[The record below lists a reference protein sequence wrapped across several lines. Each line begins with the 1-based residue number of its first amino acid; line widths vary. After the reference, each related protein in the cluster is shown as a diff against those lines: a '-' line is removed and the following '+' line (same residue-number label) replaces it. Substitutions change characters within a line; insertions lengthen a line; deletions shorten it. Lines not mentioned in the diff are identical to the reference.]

1 MSASAF
7 ASASQLN
14 QALVARIAREVDEV
28 ETVLEQQVGS
38 QVKLVREVGS
48 HTLRA
53 GGKRLRPALV
63 ALAASA
69 TGLPC
74 DSARA
79 HRLGACM
86 ELIHM
91 ATLIHDDVIDH
102 AETRRG
108 VRTAAAVFGNTA
120 AILSGDVM
128 LAKAMAIL
136 AQDGDIGIIRA
147 VSQAV
152 VDLAEGEVAELEVRG
167 VFDLSRKAH
176 YEILHLKTATFIQTC
191 CRVGAILVGADETVE
206 KALSEYGYRIGL
218 AFQLADDLLDYR
230 GDHAVTGK
238 TVATDFQE
246 GCATMPLL
254 CLLPKLSSTEFEQT
268 KAKFGTECTED
279 DIRMLCQWMDTRGA
293 FAEAEEA
300 AKHEVDLAQ
309 QSLCDLPESEESA
322 MLHVLAEL
330 IVSRQA

>member
-1 MSASAF
+1 MSVGAFSSAS
-7 ASASQLN
+7 SVN
-14 QALVARIAREVDEV
+14 KALVARVAREVDEV
-28 ETVLEQQVGS
+28 EHVLEQQVGS
-38 QVKLVREVGS
+38 QVKLVRDVAS

-69 TGLPC
+69 TGLEYDP
-74 DSARA
+74 ARA
-79 HRLGACM
+79 HLLGACM

-102 AETRRG
+102 ADTRRG

-128 LAKAMAIL
+128 LSKAMAIL
-136 AQDGDIGIIRA
+136 AEDGDIEIIRT
-147 VSQAV
+147 VSKSV

-167 VFDLSRKAH
+167 VFDLTKEKH

-191 CRVGAILVGADETVE
+191 CRVGAMLAGADKPTCE
-206 KALSEYGYRIGL
+206 ALSEYGYRIGL

-238 TVATDFQE
+238 AVATDFQE

-254 CLLPKLSSTEFEQT
+254 CLLPKLSPAEFEQT
-268 KAKFGTECTED
+268 QAKFGTECSED

-300 AKHEVDLAQ
+300 ARHEVRLAEKA
-309 QSLCDLPESEESA
+309 LCDLPESEESA
-322 MLHVLAEL
+322 MLQVLAEL
-330 IVSRQA
+330 IVTRQG